1 MTRNK
6 YMKKIPVIVLLL
18 LIGLSFYKINQLN
31 YIKHKEIQQSVVNH
45 PENLPETKL
54 ARITS
59 VWFKNL
65 KADWYWLQAVQY
77 IGSNALESEY
87 KKYLFK
93 VLDLITDL
101 NPYFEKPYVI
111 GQLLIPS
118 YNHRYESLSDQQQT
132 KYVDQWEELW
142 LKWVKNFCD
151 PDKLEAIKRE
161 DDLTKIWKDKKY
173 KNPCK
178 SYAPAYYLAYIY
190 HFYKNDSLSASTY
203 YKIAAANEDS
213 PEWAKALAA
222 IMQWKWWNRDKSTL
236 MFLWLA
242 KDIETEDQ
250 VCSTLAI
257 EIDNFYKTLLSQN
270 RPLDGQII
278 KTLEDTRNS
287 VFWELT
293 DENESELFWDAKC
306 ESFVNKAIRE
316 INLSYIEEWN
326 QKYSNDNEWRNTR
339 NAQALFESWYIDFL
353 PTDIQQY
360 WDYGIIY
367 EYDPVKWKY
376 DYIMW
381 KY

>member
-161 DDLTKIWKDKKY
+161 L
-173 KNPCK
+173 
-178 SYAPAYYLAYIY
+178 
-190 HFYKNDSLSASTY
+190 
-203 YKIAAANEDS
+203 
-213 PEWAKALAA
+213 
-222 IMQWKWWNRDKSTL
+222 
-236 MFLWLA
+236 
-242 KDIETEDQ
+242 
-250 VCSTLAI
+250 
-257 EIDNFYKTLLSQN
+257 
-270 RPLDGQII
+270 
-278 KTLEDTRNS
+278 
-287 VFWELT
+287 
-293 DENESELFWDAKC
+293 
-306 ESFVNKAIRE
+306 
-316 INLSYIEEWN
+316 
-326 QKYSNDNEWRNTR
+326 
-339 NAQALFESWYIDFL
+339 
-353 PTDIQQY
+353 
-360 WDYGIIY
+360 
-367 EYDPVKWKY
+367 
-376 DYIMW
+376 
-381 KY
+381 